1 MTSGK
6 LLKKIRT
13 EQNLSL
19 RALSLLSGVSHMQIS
34 DLENGVN
41 FGTVEKIEKIL
52 NALKLDNEIKQKYY
66 SLRDFEKTP
75 LSIKKEI
82 ENLKKEIAKLQNNC
96 VIKNNSNAGDIMV
109 GSTKKIY
116 TSIDEDLKG
125 LSEDEIQ
132 LVKNYIA
139 FLKSQKIIKK

>member
-1 MTSGK
+1 MTIGEFLRKKREEKDISLRQLSYKIK
-6 LLKKIRT
+6 LSHTNIADIEKGTVKKESSILKIIAGLGLSDKEKMTALELMVNSNTPKDLRDDVLDLKK
-13 EQNLSL
+13 
-19 RALSLLSGVSHMQIS
+19 ALIIQ
-34 DLENGVN
+34 
-41 FGTVEKIEKIL
+41 
-52 NALKLDNEIKQKYY
+52 
-66 SLRDFEKTP
+66 
-75 LSIKKEI
+75 
-82 ENLKKEIAKLQNNC
+82 
-96 VIKNNSNAGDIMV
+96 NNSNTGDIMV

>member
-1 MTSGK
+1 MTIGEFLRKKRKEKDISLRQLSYKIK
-6 LLKKIRT
+6 LSHTNIADIEKGTVKKESSILKIIAGLGLNDEEKMTALELMVNNDTPKDLQDDVLDLKK
-13 EQNLSL
+13 
-19 RALSLLSGVSHMQIS
+19 ALIIQ
-34 DLENGVN
+34 
-41 FGTVEKIEKIL
+41 
-52 NALKLDNEIKQKYY
+52 
-66 SLRDFEKTP
+66 
-75 LSIKKEI
+75 
-82 ENLKKEIAKLQNNC
+82 
-96 VIKNNSNAGDIMV
+96 NNSNAGDIMV

>member
-1 MTSGK
+1 MTIGEFLRKKRKEKDISLRQLSYKIK
-6 LLKKIRT
+6 LSHTNIADIEKGTVKKESSILKIIAGLGLNDEEKMTALELMVNNNTPKDLQDDVLDLKK
-13 EQNLSL
+13 
-19 RALSLLSGVSHMQIS
+19 ALIIQ
-34 DLENGVN
+34 
-41 FGTVEKIEKIL
+41 
-52 NALKLDNEIKQKYY
+52 
-66 SLRDFEKTP
+66 
-75 LSIKKEI
+75 
-82 ENLKKEIAKLQNNC
+82 
-96 VIKNNSNAGDIMV
+96 NNSNAGDIMV